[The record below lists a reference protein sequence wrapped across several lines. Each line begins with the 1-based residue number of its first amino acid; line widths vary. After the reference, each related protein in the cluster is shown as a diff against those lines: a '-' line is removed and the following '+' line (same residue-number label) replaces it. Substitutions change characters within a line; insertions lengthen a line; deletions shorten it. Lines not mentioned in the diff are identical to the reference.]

1 MRLRR
6 SATVAVTPPSPP
18 SGASGADAFTDVNAA
33 PGRTERHSNYADGAR
48 GADGEQPDGLIER
61 VMFQPRGP
69 KAALLDIGGTL
80 LDSNDAQAGAWLD
93 TFHEAGYSQLRFEY
107 VRSMIGMGTDRIL
120 WHCAGISGES
130 SLGRALASRQ
140 SATFCTRYLPAL
152 RPFVGARTLLRL
164 MRAQGMTL
172 VAISTASD
180 EEFVRTA
187 HAAGV
192 QDLFDSAVTAADALR
207 SIPEPD
213 LVAAA
218 VGLAGVPRNAVVTLA
233 DTPYDVQ
240 ACRRARVPVV
250 ALRCGGWLD
259 HSLMGA
265 VAVFDDI
272 ADLLVHYESSP
283 FALSDPAP
291 RRLSFSLG
299 TGAASARRAP
309 GSGSPLAARG
319 ASD

>member
-1 MRLRR
+1 MRVAPPMPVVF
-6 SATVAVTPPSPP
+6 ATPTSPEPEPRTGTDAVRDRASRPS
-18 SGASGADAFTDVNAA
+18 
-33 PGRTERHSNYADGAR
+33 R
-48 GADGEQPDGLIER
+48 GADTADVTDGEQLDGVIEH

-69 KAALLDIGGTL
+69 KAALIDIGGTL

-93 TFHEAGYSQLRFEY
+93 TLHDAGYNQLRFEY

-120 WHCAGISGES
+120 WHCAAISGET

-152 RPFVGARTLLRL
+152 RPFVGARTLLRV
-164 MRAQGMTL
+164 MHAQGMKL

-180 EEFVRTA
+180 EEFVRMA

-213 LVAAA
+213 LVESA
-218 VGLAGVPRNAVVTLA
+218 VGLTGFRRNAVVMLA

-240 ACRRARVPVV
+240 ACRRARVPIV

-259 HSLMGA
+259 HSLLGA

-272 ADLLVHYESSP
+272 ADLLVNYEGSP
-283 FALSDPAP
+283 FAVADRTP

-299 TGAASARRAP
+299 SATVHAHHALVSGSRVARRN
-309 GSGSPLAARG
+309 